1 MNPPVQIAIFV
12 ASLNLNIPQ
21 LLFKKMK
28 NFVRQLI
35 SSALDHAKKNGDLE
49 LSVMS
54 EIVVEKPKEEKFGDF
69 STSLAMGLAKSERK
83 KPYEIAEILSRHL
96 LCNEDNIAS
105 VKIAGPGFL
114 NLTMK
119 PAFFLKRLLK
129 VAEQADRYGSSNA
142 GQGKKVLLEF
152 VSANPTGP
160 LHVGHGRG
168 AAVGDMLGR
177 LLDKA
182 GYNVST
188 EYYINDVG
196 NQMNTLGRSTW
207 FRYLELQDKGNAFP
221 SDYYQGEYIKDIAR
235 DIYAQHGNE
244 FLDKEEEQVLP
255 FFREYASNSVLNG
268 IKEDLSNFGVI
279 FDQWFSEKK
288 LYDQQLVDATV
299 NWLRKE
305 KHIYDKEGA
314 VWLRSSA
321 LNDEKDRVL
330 IKQSGEKTYFCSD
343 IAYHKNKID
352 RGFEWIV
359 DLWGADHHGYVPR
372 MKSALQAMGY
382 DENVFKVMLVQFVSL
397 KRGGEKVS
405 MSTRSGEFETLADV
419 IKEVGIDAT
428 RFFFLMRSSDTHLDF
443 DLELAKK
450 ESPENPVFYI
460 QYAHARI
467 CSIFRIATEQGIK
480 LLDSVDIDLSP
491 LQNKEEFVMIKKIL
505 AFTEIVEKSAEL
517 LEVHRIAFYLQ
528 DLVGT
533 FHRYYSRNRIVSED
547 KALSCARL
555 FLMNCLRVTIR
566 NGLSIMGVSAPE
578 RM

>member
-1 MNPPVQIAIFV
+1 
-12 ASLNLNIPQ
+12 
-21 LLFKKMK
+21 MK
-28 NFVRQLI
+28 HFVRKLI
-35 SSALDHAKKNGDLE
+35 NSALDQAKNNGDLE
-49 LSVMS
+49 LSVMP
-54 EIVVEKPKEEKFGDF
+54 EVVVEKPKEEKFGDF
-69 STSLAMGLAKSERK
+69 STSVAMGLSKSERR
-83 KPYEIAEILSRHL
+83 KPYEVAEILSRHL
-96 LCNEDNIAS
+96 QSSEENIAS

-119 PAFFLKRLLK
+119 PIFFLERLVK
-129 VAEQADRYGSSNA
+129 VSEQGDQYGSSNA

-182 GYNVST
+182 GYDVST

-207 FRYLELQDKGNAFP
+207 ARYLELQGKANEFP
-221 SDYYQGEYIKDIAR
+221 ADYYQGDYIKVIAR
-235 DIYAQHGNE
+235 DIKNKHGDE
-244 FLDKEEEQVLP
+244 FLNETEDQVLP
-255 FFREYASNSVLNG
+255 FFREYALASVLDG
-268 IKEDLSNFGVI
+268 IKKDLSD
-279 FDQWFSEKK
+279 FDVSFDRWFSEKD
-288 LYDQQLVDATV
+288 LYDQKLVDTAV
-299 NWLRKE
+299 NWLREE
-305 KHIYDKEGA
+305 KHVYDKDGA
-314 VWLRSSA
+314 VWLESSKFK
-321 LNDEKDRVL
+321 DEKDRVL

-372 MKSALQAMGY
+372 MESALKAMGY
-382 DENVFKVMLVQFVSL
+382 DESVFKVMLIQFVSL

-419 IKEVGIDAT
+419 IKDVGLDAT

-450 ESPENPVFYI
+450 ESADNPVFYI

-467 CSIFRIATEQGIK
+467 CSIFRKATENRIK
-480 LLDSVDIDLSP
+480 LLDSADIDLSP
-491 LQNKEEFVMIKKIL
+491 LKNEEEFVMIKKIL
-505 AFTEIVEKSAEL
+505 TFGEIVEKSAEL

-533 FHRYYSRNRIVSED
+533 FHRYYSRNRIVSD
-547 KALSCARL
+547 DHALSSARL
-555 FLMNCLRVTIR
+555 FLMNCLRITIR
-566 NGLSIMGVSAPE
+566 NGLSVMGVSAPD

>member
-1 MNPPVQIAIFV
+1 
-12 ASLNLNIPQ
+12 
-21 LLFKKMK
+21 MK
-28 NFVRQLI
+28 SFVRQLI

-119 PAFFLKRLLK
+119 PSFFLKRLLK
-129 VAEQADRYGSSNA
+129 VAEQADQYGSSNA

-207 FRYLELQDKGNAFP
+207 SRYLELQDKGNAFP

-255 FFREYASNSVLNG
+255 FFREYARNSVLNG

-505 AFTEIVEKSAEL
+505 AFTETVEKSAEL

-547 KALSCARL
+547 HALSFARL

>member
-207 FRYLELQDKGNAFP
+207 SRYLELQDKGNAFP

-255 FFREYASNSVLNG
+255 FFREYARNSVLNG

>member
-1 MNPPVQIAIFV
+1 
-12 ASLNLNIPQ
+12 
-21 LLFKKMK
+21 MK
-28 NFVRQLI
+28 HFVRKLI
-35 SSALDHAKKNGDLE
+35 NSALDQAKNNGDLE
-49 LSVMS
+49 LSVMP
-54 EIVVEKPKEEKFGDF
+54 EVVVEKPKEEKFGDF
-69 STSLAMGLAKSERK
+69 STSLAMGLSKSERR
-83 KPYEIAEILSRHL
+83 KPYEVAEILSRHL
-96 LCNEDNIAS
+96 QSSEEYIAS
-105 VKIAGPGFL
+105 VTIAGPGFL
-114 NLTMK
+114 NLIMK
-119 PAFFLKRLLK
+119 PIFFLERLVK
-129 VAEQADRYGSSNA
+129 VAEQGDQYGSSNA

-182 GYNVST
+182 GYDVST

-207 FRYLELQDKGNAFP
+207 ARYLELQGKVNEFP
-221 SDYYQGEYIKDIAR
+221 ADYYQGDYIKDIAR
-235 DIYAQHGNE
+235 DINNKHGNE
-244 FLDKEEEQVLP
+244 FLNKTEEQVLS
-255 FFREYASNSVLNG
+255 FFREYALGSVLDG
-268 IKEDLSNFGVI
+268 IKKDLSD
-279 FDQWFSEKK
+279 FDVSFDRWFSEKN
-288 LYDQQLVDATV
+288 LYDQKLVDTSV
-299 NWLRKE
+299 NWLREE
-305 KHIYDKEGA
+305 KHVYDKDGA
-314 VWLRSSA
+314 VWLKSSKF
-321 LNDEKDRVL
+321 NDEKDRVL

-372 MKSALQAMGY
+372 MKSALKAMGY
-382 DENVFKVMLVQFVSL
+382 DESVFKVMLIQFVSL

-405 MSTRSGEFETLADV
+405 MSTRSGEFETLAEV
-419 IKEVGIDAT
+419 IKDVGLDAT

-450 ESPENPVFYI
+450 ESADNPVFYI

-467 CSIFRIATEQGIK
+467 CSIFRKATENGIK
-480 LLDSVDIDLSP
+480 LLDSADIDLSP
-491 LQNKEEFVMIKKIL
+491 LKNEEEFIMIKKIL
-505 AFTEIVEKSAEL
+505 TFGETIEKSAEL

-533 FHRYYSRNRIVSED
+533 FHRYYSRNRIVSD
-547 KALSCARL
+547 DHALSSARL
-555 FLMNCLRVTIR
+555 FLMNCLRITIR
-566 NGLSIMGVSAPE
+566 NGLSVMGVSAPD

>member
-1 MNPPVQIAIFV
+1 
-12 ASLNLNIPQ
+12 
-21 LLFKKMK
+21 MK
-28 NFVRQLI
+28 TFVRQLI

-96 LCNEDNIAS
+96 QCNEDNIAS

-119 PAFFLKRLLK
+119 PSFFLKRLLK
-129 VAEQADRYGSSNA
+129 VAEQADQYGSSNA

-207 FRYLELQDKGNAFP
+207 SRYLELQDKGNAFP

-255 FFREYASNSVLNG
+255 FFREYARNSVLNG
-268 IKEDLSNFGVI
+268 IKEDLATFGVI

-288 LYDQQLVDATV
+288 LYDQQLVDAAV

-467 CSIFRIATEQGIK
+467 CSIFRTATEQGIK

-491 LQNKEEFVMIKKIL
+491 LKNKEEFVMIKKIL
-505 AFTEIVEKSAEL
+505 AFTETVEKSAEL

-547 KALSCARL
+547 HALSFARL

>member
-1 MNPPVQIAIFV
+1 
-12 ASLNLNIPQ
+12 
-21 LLFKKMK
+21 MK
-28 NFVRQLI
+28 NFIRELLGR
-35 SSALDHAKKNGDLE
+35 ALDRAKENGDLE
-49 LSVMS
+49 LPVMPQIII
-54 EIVVEKPKEEKFGDF
+54 ERPKEEKFGDF

-83 KPYEIAEILSRHL
+83 KPHDIAEILSGHL
-96 LCNEDNIAS
+96 QSSADEIAS
-105 VKIAGPGFL
+105 VKVDGPGFL
-114 NLTMK
+114 NLSMK
-119 PAFFLKRLLK
+119 PSFFLKRLLK
-129 VAEQADRYGSSNA
+129 VAEQGDKYGSSNA

-196 NQMNTLGRSTW
+196 NQMNTLGRSTLS
-207 FRYLELQDKGNAFP
+207 RYLELQGKGSGFP
-221 SDYYQGEYIKDIAR
+221 SDYYQGEYIKEIAR
-235 DIYAQHGNE
+235 NIFEKHGNE
-244 FLDKEEEQVLP
+244 FLDKEEEEVLS
-255 FFREYASNSVLNG
+255 FFREYALSSVLAE
-268 IKEDLSNFGVI
+268 IKEDLAKFGVH

-288 LYDQQLVDATV
+288 LYDEKLVDSAV
-299 NWLRKE
+299 SWLREE
-305 KHIYDKEGA
+305 KHVYDKEGA
-314 VWLRSSA
+314 VWLKSSD

-330 IKQSGEKTYFCSD
+330 IKQSGENTYFCSD

-352 RGFEWIV
+352 RGFEWII

-372 MKSALQAMGY
+372 MTSALQALGY
-382 DENVFKVMLVQFVSL
+382 NENVFKVMLVQFVSL

-405 MSTRSGEFETLADV
+405 MSTRSGEFVTLADV
-419 IKEVGIDAT
+419 IKEVGVDAT

-443 DLELAKK
+443 DLELAKR

-467 CSIFRIATEQGIK
+467 CSIFRTADEYGIK
-480 LLDSVDIDLSP
+480 LLDTTEIDLSP
-491 LQNKEEFVMIKKIL
+491 LINEEEFIMIKKIL
-505 AFTEIVEKSAEL
+505 IFTEIVEKSAEL

-533 FHRYYSRNRIVSED
+533 FHRYYSHNRIVSD
-547 KALSCARL
+547 NHALSFARL

>member
-1 MNPPVQIAIFV
+1 
-12 ASLNLNIPQ
+12 
-21 LLFKKMK
+21 MK
-28 NFVRQLI
+28 HFVRKLI
-35 SSALDHAKKNGDLE
+35 NSALDQAKNNGDLE
-49 LSVMS
+49 LSVMP
-54 EIVVEKPKEEKFGDF
+54 EVVVEKPKEEKFGDF
-69 STSLAMGLAKSERK
+69 STSLAMGLSKSEKR
-83 KPYEIAEILSRHL
+83 KPYEVAEILSRHL
-96 LCNEDNIAS
+96 QSSEEYIAS
-105 VKIAGPGFL
+105 VTIAGPGFL
-114 NLTMK
+114 NLIMK
-119 PAFFLKRLLK
+119 PIFFLERLVK
-129 VAEQADRYGSSNA
+129 VVEQGDQYGSSNA

-182 GYNVST
+182 GYDVST

-207 FRYLELQDKGNAFP
+207 ARYLELQGKVNEFP
-221 SDYYQGEYIKDIAR
+221 ADYYQGDYIKDIAR
-235 DIYAQHGNE
+235 DIKNKHGNE
-244 FLDKEEEQVLP
+244 FLNKTEEQVLS
-255 FFREYASNSVLNG
+255 FFREYALGSVLDG
-268 IKEDLSNFGVI
+268 MKKDLSD
-279 FDQWFSEKK
+279 FDVSFDRWFSEKN
-288 LYDQQLVDATV
+288 LYDQKLVDTSV
-299 NWLRKE
+299 NWLREE
-305 KHIYDKEGA
+305 KHVYDKDGA
-314 VWLRSSA
+314 VWLKSSKF
-321 LNDEKDRVL
+321 NDEKDRVL

-372 MKSALQAMGY
+372 MKSALKAMGY
-382 DENVFKVMLVQFVSL
+382 DESVFKVMLIQFVSL

-405 MSTRSGEFETLADV
+405 MSTRSGEFETLAEV
-419 IKEVGIDAT
+419 IKDVGLDAT

-450 ESPENPVFYI
+450 ESADNPVFYI

-467 CSIFRIATEQGIK
+467 CSIFRKATENGIK
-480 LLDSVDIDLSP
+480 LLDSADIDLSP
-491 LQNKEEFVMIKKIL
+491 LKNEEEFIMIKKIL
-505 AFTEIVEKSAEL
+505 SFGETIEKSAEL

-533 FHRYYSRNRIVSED
+533 FHRYYSRNRIVSD
-547 KALSCARL
+547 DHALSSARL
-555 FLMNCLRVTIR
+555 FVMNCLRITIR
-566 NGLSIMGVSAPE
+566 NGLSVMGVSAPD

>member
-1 MNPPVQIAIFV
+1 
-12 ASLNLNIPQ
+12 
-21 LLFKKMK
+21 MK
-28 NFVRQLI
+28 HFVRKLI
-35 SSALDHAKKNGDLE
+35 NSALDRAKNNGDLE
-49 LSVMS
+49 LSVMP
-54 EIVVEKPKEEKFGDF
+54 EVVVEKPKEEKFGDF
-69 STSLAMGLAKSERK
+69 STSLAMGLAKSERR
-83 KPYEIAEILSRHL
+83 KPYEVAEILSRHL
-96 LCNEDNIAS
+96 QSSEENIAS

-119 PAFFLKRLLK
+119 PIFFLERLVK
-129 VAEQADRYGSSNA
+129 VSEQGDQYGSSNA

-182 GYNVST
+182 GYDVST

-207 FRYLELQDKGNAFP
+207 ARYLELQGKVNEFP
-221 SDYYQGEYIKDIAR
+221 ADYYQGDYIKDIAR
-235 DIYAQHGNE
+235 DIKNKHGNE
-244 FLDKEEEQVLP
+244 FLNKTEEQVLS
-255 FFREYASNSVLNG
+255 FFREYALGSVLDG
-268 IKEDLSNFGVI
+268 IKKDLSD
-279 FDQWFSEKK
+279 FDVSFDRWFSEKN
-288 LYDQQLVDATV
+288 LYDQKLVDTAV
-299 NWLRKE
+299 NWLREE
-305 KHIYDKEGA
+305 KHIYDKDGA
-314 VWLRSSA
+314 VWLQSSKF
-321 LNDEKDRVL
+321 NDEKDRVL

-372 MKSALQAMGY
+372 MKSALKAMGY
-382 DENVFKVMLVQFVSL
+382 DESVFKVMLIQFVSL

-419 IKEVGIDAT
+419 IKDVGLDAT

-450 ESPENPVFYI
+450 ESADNPVFYI

-467 CSIFRIATEQGIK
+467 CSIFRKATENGIK
-480 LLDSVDIDLSP
+480 LLDSADIDLSP
-491 LQNKEEFVMIKKIL
+491 LKNEEEFIMIKKIL
-505 AFTEIVEKSAEL
+505 TFGETIEKSAEL

-533 FHRYYSRNRIVSED
+533 FHRYYSRNRIVSD
-547 KALSCARL
+547 DHALSSARL
-555 FLMNCLRVTIR
+555 FLMNCLRITIR
-566 NGLSIMGVSAPE
+566 NGLSVMGVSAPD